1 MDQSRGRLDNLSRS
15 WREAFG
21 GFAFF
26 FFLLF
31 LPIIT
36 AWLACASIQENLE
49 KDQQQQSLDEMAEMT
64 AHMARLANPE
74 TYFQE
79 SLRRLNDSFRWASET
94 AEIERFSTPEI
105 LELFLF
111 DKDGNRLPWP
121 AGEPQVKK
129 KMSEDY
135 LRLLRQLHENP
146 GMSLSKR
153 DQSIATN
160 FAGNCATAGSL
171 ARNPET
177 LVNFQGIGL
186 RKLGAWFETRLPG
199 GKEGNLLAWLNP
211 DRIDR
216 YNLAEQAIHKI
227 QSLAG
232 NDYVF
237 AWIDL
242 NDINRN
248 HCSRRKILNETG
260 LRLLASEGLK
270 SGFKLAE
277 ELFSINDTPEGIR
290 LICSRRLPSPPPVLE
305 NFFNLLRS
313 VVPVIVLFLLW
324 KAFFK
329 VRFDLSAS
337 LQFLLIFGFT
347 AATGVVVLLVAS
359 MAYQYEKQ
367 NSLVADYKQRAVEI
381 LEKIDRNFSA
391 SYGDLLHQYRH
402 LNSLLMEPTADPA
415 KILAPLTMAY
425 HEENLAF
432 AGYTDCHGNFLFKAP
447 ANQSN
452 SSSDSIE
459 SKYAKLIGGISTQI
473 IRTYNSSR
481 MAGTV
486 YSESDPIGMRSLSSR
501 PVEGLLANRSTL
513 QDISFDGD
521 ETLTF
526 MDLTLDNS
534 DTASGCLFIVH
545 EPRKLQLK
553 YLAITGQSIAR
564 STGFE
569 LAAFPKRHIEK
580 SAYFPRFSYTS
591 ELPLWKLHD
600 LVNQTQVSSFK
611 FGRFDDHEV
620 LVAAIA
626 GHNLKNYNLF
636 LIMPFDLIR
645 KEAGRLSNLFIT
657 ATVMSLLFIMVLSL
671 VLVKSLIN
679 PVSMLAANA
688 TALRSQKGAATETI
702 VFSEAN
708 ELESIST
715 GLTDLIIK
723 VREFNEG
730 RSVKRHLLPPAALQ
744 TGSLILDGLLVTN
757 SREEKEIYHF
767 AQIDENLVFAFLMR
781 TDLTGIE
788 ASLTLSMARMAVRL
802 ITEELNVHS
811 AYHCLKDL
819 EEYFRINL
827 RRKLGGDLVAMLINV
842 AEHKLFY
849 SGCGNIKIVL
859 INSLNS
865 SFSTLQLPHCE
876 PGSSEF
882 HTCGSQETVFEPG
895 MIAFAVSPVFSDICC
910 SRLPDLLPLITSCAK
925 GGASLRDT
933 MQAQVEQVCKGNLA
947 ESASLII
954 AHYLPDEGGKPCSS

>member
-1 MDQSRGRLDNLSRS
+1 MRRNNSRLPS
-15 WREAFG
+15 WREAAG

-31 LPIIT
+31 LPVIT
-36 AWLACASIQENLE
+36 AWLSCASIQENLE
-49 KDQQQQSLDEMAEMT
+49 KDMQQQSLDEMAEMT

-94 AEIERFSTPEI
+94 AEIKRFSTPEV
-105 LELFLF
+105 LELHLF
-111 DKDGNRLPWP
+111 DHDGNRLPWP
-121 AGEPQVKK
+121 AGEVLLKR

-135 LRLLRQLHENP
+135 LRILRELNENH
-146 GMSLSKR
+146 GKSLNKR
-153 DQSIATN
+153 DQSLATN
-160 FAGNCATAGSL
+160 FSGNSATVGSL
-171 ARNPET
+171 ARSPET

-186 RKLGAWFETRLPG
+186 RKYGAWFETRLPG
-199 GKEGNLLAWLNP
+199 GKEGNLVAWLNP
-211 DRIDR
+211 DRISR
-216 YNLAEQAIHKI
+216 YELAEQAIQKI
-227 QSLAG
+227 QNLAG
-232 NDYVF
+232 QEYRF

-242 NDINRN
+242 NDTSRN
-248 HCSRRKILNETG
+248 NCSGPFRFRETG
-260 LRLLASEGLK
+260 LRLLAAEGLK
-270 SGFKLAE
+270 SGFKLVD

-290 LICSRRLPSPPPVLE
+290 LICSRHLPSAPPVLS
-305 NFFNLLRS
+305 NFFNMLRI
-313 VVPVIVLFLLW
+313 VVPVILLFLFW
-324 KAFFK
+324 KAVFR

-347 AATGVVVLLVAS
+347 AATGVVILLVAS

-367 NSLVADYKQRAVEI
+367 NSLVADYKQGAVEI

-402 LNSLLMEPTADPA
+402 LNSLLSEPGANPA
-415 KILAPLTMAY
+415 KILTPLALAFQ
-425 HEENLAF
+425 EENLAF
-432 AGYTDCHGNFLFKAP
+432 AGYTDRSGNFLFKAP
-447 ANQSN
+447 ASDGN
-452 SSSDSIE
+452 SPADTIE
-459 SKYAKLIGGISTQI
+459 SKYANLIGGISTQV

-481 MAGTV
+481 MPGNT
-486 YSESDPIGMRSLSSR
+486 YSESDPVGMRGLSSR
-501 PVEGLLANRSTL
+501 PVEGLLGNRSTL
-513 QDISFDGD
+513 QNISFDGD

-526 MDLTLDNS
+526 MDLTLDS
-534 DTASGCLFIVH
+534 TDTASGCLFIVH

-553 YLAITGQSIAR
+553 YLNLTGQSIAR
-564 STGFE
+564 STGFD
-569 LAAFPKRHIEK
+569 LAAFPKQHIEK
-580 SAYFPRFSYTS
+580 NAYFPRFSYTS

-611 FGRFDDHEV
+611 LGRIDDREV

-626 GHNLKNYNLF
+626 GHNLKSYNLF
-636 LIMPFDLIR
+636 LIMPFNQIR
-645 KEAGRLSNLFIT
+645 HEAGRLSGIFLT
-657 ATVMSLLFIMVLSL
+657 ATIMSLLFIMVLSL

-688 TALRSQKGAATETI
+688 TALKNSKCETTETV

-715 GLTDLIIK
+715 GLADLIIK

-744 TGSLILDGLLVTN
+744 SGPLILDGFQVTN
-757 SREEKEIYHF
+757 SRDEKEIYHF
-767 AQIDENLVFAFLMR
+767 AQIEENLVFAFLMR

-811 AYHCLKDL
+811 AYHCIKDL

-827 RRKLGGDLVAMLINV
+827 RRKLNGDFIAILINHT
-842 AEHKLFY
+842 ENKLFY
-849 SGCGNIKIVL
+849 AGCGKIKLVTID
-859 INSLNS
+859 S
-865 SFSTLQLPHCE
+865 SSGEFSTLLLPDCE
-876 PGSSEF
+876 PGSSKF
-882 HTCGSQETVFEPG
+882 HENGTQETIFKPG
-895 MIAFAVSPVFSDICC
+895 MIAFAVSPVFSEICC
-910 SRLPDLLPLITSCAK
+910 RRLPELVPVIISRSLV
-925 GGASLRDT
+925 GASLRET
-933 MQAQVEQVCKGNLA
+933 MQSQVEQACQGNLF

-954 AHYLPDEGGKPCSS
+954 AQHLPADGSKP